1 MKKGFIEMIE
11 NRSVIIIYD
20 DRSKDVFP
28 IDLFP
33 QDVKI
38 DMRVCVENGRILD
51 VLPPSKELKKEI
63 DELTSKLFVS
73 FKDRKKKS

>member
-11 NRSVIIIYD
+11 HASVVIIYD

-38 DMRVCVENGRILD
+38 DMQVCVENGRILE
-51 VLPPSKELKKEI
+51 VLPPSEELKKEI

-73 FKDRKKKS
+73 FKDRKKKL